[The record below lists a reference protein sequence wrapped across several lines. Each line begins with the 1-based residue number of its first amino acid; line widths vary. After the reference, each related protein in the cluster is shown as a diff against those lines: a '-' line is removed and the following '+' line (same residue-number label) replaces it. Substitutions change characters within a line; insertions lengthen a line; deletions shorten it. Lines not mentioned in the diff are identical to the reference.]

1 MIKGAIFDVDGT
13 LLDTMPMWDGV
24 GDLYLKQKGIKANSD
39 LGEVLFK
46 MTVTEGASY
55 MKETYHLKE
64 SVKEIIDGTMEVA
77 GVFYEKEAPLKAGV
91 REVLEELEKKHVVMA
106 VATASEVSYV
116 QKALDRLEIS
126 HYFKCIISCEEFGIG
141 KESPLVFYKAVELL
155 QTQPEDTYVFEDAFH
170 AIETAKNAGFRTVGI
185 YDNSSKKQWE
195 KIKKTADIFV
205 RSLEEFSLEK
215 IEQKNEVESENK
227 KMSEVKKMLEYN
239 KNFVK
244 NKEYEK
250 FTTSKYPD
258 KKIAILTCMDTRLVE
273 LLPAA
278 LGIKNG
284 DVKMIKNAGGM
295 ITNPFGSVV
304 RSLLVAIMELGVEE
318 IMVIGHTDCGV
329 AGMNADEMIEH
340 LKKRG
345 ISQDHID
352 MMDYCG
358 IDFKEWLSGFECVEQ
373 SVSDAVELLRNH
385 PLMPKDVSISG
396 FVINTETGEL
406 MPQ

>member
-13 LLDTMPMWDGV
+13 ILDTMPMWDGV
-24 GDLYLKQKGIKANSD
+24 GALYLKKKGIEARPD
-39 LGEVLFK
+39 LSEALFK

-55 MKETYHLKE
+55 MKETYKLEE
-64 SVKEIIDGTMEVA
+64 SVKEIIDGTMEA
-77 GVFYEKEAPLKAGV
+77 ARVFYEEEAPLKAGV
-91 REVLEELEKKHVVMA
+91 RETLQILEENHVSMA
-106 VATASEVSYV
+106 VATASDIGCIK
-116 QKALDRLEIS
+116 KAFERLGIS
-126 HYFKCIISCEEFGIG
+126 KYFKHMVSCEEFGVG
-141 KESPLVFYKAVELL
+141 KEDPIVFYKTVELL
-155 QTQPEDTYVFEDAFH
+155 GTPIEDTYVFEDALH
-170 AIETAKNAGFRTVGI
+170 AIETAKKVGFRTVGI
-185 YDNSSKKQWE
+185 YDDSSKKQWQQ
-195 KIKKTADIFV
+195 IQKTADISV
-205 RSLEEFSLEK
+205 NSLEEFSIEK
-215 IEQKNEVESENK
+215 IKKVHNEEK
-227 KMSEVKKMLEYN
+227 KMSEVEKILEYN
-239 KNFVK
+239 KQFVA

-304 RSLLVAIMELGVEE
+304 RSFLVAIIELGVEE

-329 AGMNADEMIEH
+329 AGMDADEMIEH

-358 IDFKEWLSGFECVEQ
+358 IDFKSWLSGFENVEQ
-373 SVSDAVELLRNH
+373 SVADAVELLRNH

-396 FVINTETGEL
+396 FVINTQTGEL
-406 MPQ
+406 IPQ

>member
-13 LLDTMPMWDGV
+13 ILDTMPMWDGV
-24 GDLYLKQKGIKANSD
+24 GELYLKKKGIEAQPD
-39 LGEVLFK
+39 LSEVLFK

-55 MKETYHLKE
+55 MKETYKLEE
-64 SVKEIIDGTMEVA
+64 SVREIIDGTMEVA
-77 GVFYEKEAPLKAGV
+77 RVFYEEEAPLKAGV
-91 REVLEELEKKHVVMA
+91 RETLQILEENHVNMA
-106 VATASEVSYV
+106 VATASDIGCIK
-116 QKALDRLEIS
+116 KAFERLGIS
-126 HYFKCIISCEEFGIG
+126 KYFKHMVSCEEFGVG
-141 KESPLVFYKAVELL
+141 KEDPIVFYKTVELL
-155 QTQPEDTYVFEDAFH
+155 GTPIEDTYVFEDALH
-170 AIETAKNAGFRTVGI
+170 AIETAKKVGFRTVGI
-185 YDNSSKKQWE
+185 YDDSSKKQWQQ
-195 KIKKTADIFV
+195 IQKTADISV
-205 RSLEEFSLEK
+205 NSLEEFSIEK
-215 IEQKNEVESENK
+215 IKKVHNEEE
-227 KMSEVKKMLEYN
+227 KMSEVEKILEYN
-239 KNFVK
+239 KQFVA

-304 RSLLVAIMELGVEE
+304 RSLLVAIIELGVEE
-318 IMVIGHTDCGV
+318 IMIIGHTDCGV
-329 AGMNADEMIEH
+329 AGMDADEMIEH

-358 IDFKEWLSGFECVEQ
+358 IDFKSWLSGFDSVEQ
-373 SVSDAVELLRNH
+373 SVADAVELLRNH
-385 PLMPKDVSISG
+385 PLMPKDVAISG
-396 FVINTETGEL
+396 YVMNTETGEL
-406 MPQ
+406 IPQ

>member
-13 LLDTMPMWDGV
+13 ILDTMPMWDGV
-24 GDLYLKQKGIKANSD
+24 GELYLKKKGIEAQPD
-39 LGEVLFK
+39 LSEALFK

-55 MKETYHLKE
+55 MKETYKLEE

-77 GVFYEKEAPLKAGV
+77 RVFYEEEAPLKAGV
-91 REVLEELEKKHVVMA
+91 RETLQILEENHVEMA
-106 VATASEVSYV
+106 VATASDIGCIK
-116 QKALDRLEIS
+116 KAFERLGIS
-126 HYFKCIISCEEFGIG
+126 KYFKHMVSCEEFGVG
-141 KESPLVFYKAVELL
+141 KEDPIVFYKTVELL
-155 QTQPEDTYVFEDAFH
+155 GTPIEDTYVFEDALH
-170 AIETAKNAGFRTVGI
+170 AIETAKKVGFGTVGI
-185 YDNSSKKQWE
+185 YDDSSKKQWE
-195 KIKKTADIFV
+195 QIQKTADISV
-205 RSLEEFSLEK
+205 NSLEEFSIEK
-215 IEQKNEVESENK
+215 IKKVHKEER
-227 KMSEVKKMLEYN
+227 KMSEVEKILEYN
-239 KNFVK
+239 KQFVA

-304 RSLLVAIMELGVEE
+304 RSFLVAIIELGVEE

-329 AGMNADEMIEH
+329 AGMDADEMIEH

-358 IDFKEWLSGFECVEQ
+358 IDFKSWLSGFENVEQ
-373 SVSDAVELLRNH
+373 SVADAVELLRNH

-396 FVINTETGEL
+396 FVINTQTGEL
-406 MPQ
+406 IPQ

>member
-13 LLDTMPMWDGV
+13 ILDTMPMWDGV
-24 GDLYLKQKGIKANSD
+24 GALYLKKKGIEARPD
-39 LGEVLFK
+39 LSEALFK

-55 MKETYHLKE
+55 MKETYKLEE
-64 SVKEIIDGTMEVA
+64 SVREIIDGTMEA
-77 GVFYEKEAPLKAGV
+77 ARVFYEEEAPLKAGV
-91 REVLEELEKKHVVMA
+91 RETLQILEENHVEMA
-106 VATASEVSYV
+106 VATASDIGCIK
-116 QKALDRLEIS
+116 KAFERLGIS
-126 HYFKCIISCEEFGIG
+126 KYFKHMVSCEEFGVG
-141 KESPLVFYKAVELL
+141 KEDPIVFYKTVELL
-155 QTQPEDTYVFEDAFH
+155 GTPIEDTYVFEDALH
-170 AIETAKNAGFRTVGI
+170 AIETAKKVGFGTVGI
-185 YDNSSKKQWE
+185 YDDSSKKQWE
-195 KIKKTADIFV
+195 QIQKTADISV
-205 RSLEEFSLEK
+205 NSLEEFSIEK
-215 IEQKNEVESENK
+215 IKKVHNEEE
-227 KMSEVKKMLEYN
+227 KMSEVEKILEYN
-239 KNFVK
+239 KQFVA

-304 RSLLVAIMELGVEE
+304 RSFLVAIIELGVEE

-329 AGMNADEMIEH
+329 AGMDADEMIEH

-358 IDFKEWLSGFECVEQ
+358 IDFKSWLSGFENVEQ
-373 SVSDAVELLRNH
+373 SVADAVELLRNH

-396 FVINTETGEL
+396 FVINTQTGEL
-406 MPQ
+406 IPQ

>member
-13 LLDTMPMWDGV
+13 ILDTMPMWDGV
-24 GDLYLKQKGIKANSD
+24 GELYLKKKGIEAQPD
-39 LGEVLFK
+39 LSEALFK

-55 MKETYHLKE
+55 MKETYKLEE

-77 GVFYEKEAPLKAGV
+77 RVFYEEEAPLKAGV
-91 REVLEELEKKHVVMA
+91 RETLQILEENHVKMA
-106 VATASEVSYV
+106 VATASDIGCIK
-116 QKALDRLEIS
+116 KAFERLGIS
-126 HYFKCIISCEEFGIG
+126 KYFEHMVSCEEFGVG
-141 KESPLVFYKAVELL
+141 KEDPIVFYKTVELL
-155 QTQPEDTYVFEDAFH
+155 GTPIEDTYVFEDALH
-170 AIETAKNAGFRTVGI
+170 AIETAKKVGFGTVGI
-185 YDNSSKKQWE
+185 YDDSSKKQWE
-195 KIKKTADIFV
+195 QIQKTADISV
-205 RSLEEFSLEK
+205 NSLEEFSIEK
-215 IEQKNEVESENK
+215 IKRAYNEER
-227 KMSEVKKMLEYN
+227 KMSEVEKILEYN
-239 KNFVK
+239 KQFVA

-304 RSLLVAIMELGVEE
+304 RSFLVAIIELGVEE

-358 IDFKEWLSGFECVEQ
+358 IDFKSWLSGFENVEQ
-373 SVSDAVELLRNH
+373 SVADAVELLRNH

-396 FVINTETGEL
+396 FVINTQTGEL
-406 MPQ
+406 IPQ